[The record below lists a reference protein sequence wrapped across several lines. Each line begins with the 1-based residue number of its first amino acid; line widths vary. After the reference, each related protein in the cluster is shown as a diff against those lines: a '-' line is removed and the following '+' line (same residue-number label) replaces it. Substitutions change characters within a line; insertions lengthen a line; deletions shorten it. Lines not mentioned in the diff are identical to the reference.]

1 MKQVVVQFNFPNV
14 SLQQYDGVWDG
25 LRASGNAHPRGL
37 ISHVGAATPDGGL
50 LVVDVWD
57 SEEAFNEFG
66 KTLLPL
72 IARQNISMVS
82 PKIFPALC
90 AGRTHRNGLS
100 NCLKNFEG
108 AVDPS
113 PFFMQELFSCSGSLN
128 NQELQVDNRHSLK
141 SRLTQNQRSFDYRR

>member
-1 MKQVVVQFNFPNV
+1 MKTFIQFRLQLRIQKIFGRRIGFCLPLKHISFNPLNSPGNSLFFSHKSNKYETGGLQFNFPNI

-50 LVVDVWD
+50 LVVDVWE

-82 PKIFPALC
+82 PKIFPA
-90 AGRTHRNGLS
+90 HY
-100 NCLKNFEG
+100 
-108 AVDPS
+108 V
-113 PFFMQELFSCSGSLN
+113 
-128 NQELQVDNRHSLK
+128 QVEH
-141 SRLTQNQRSFDYRR
+141 TEIA

>member
-1 MKQVVVQFNFPNV
+1 MKHVVVQFNFPNV

-25 LRASGNAHPRGL
+25 LRASGNAHPTGL

-50 LVVDVWD
+50 LVVDVWE

-82 PKIFPALC
+82 PKIFPA
-90 AGRTHRNGLS
+90 HY
-100 NCLKNFEG
+100 
-108 AVDPS
+108 V
-113 PFFMQELFSCSGSLN
+113 
-128 NQELQVDNRHSLK
+128 QVEH
-141 SRLTQNQRSFDYRR
+141 TEIA